1 MARQRHTPKGRLL
14 VTGTILLL
22 LLVAGV
28 LVTGRIINGM
38 AVQMSGR
45 IVTQISQ
52 YHYRLLQVEFGRS
65 EEVLTA
71 AARFTRSHPAPSEA
85 EMRVLTATLME
96 TDPKIG
102 RIWFMEGGG
111 EVVRSY
117 PRRGTPGVT
126 TPGGEY
132 RQLVADLRDD
142 SVRSCV
148 TRSGEEPIWKLV
160 CRVRDDRG
168 AEHFCGVDLPLT
180 DIYDYMAEQ
189 DPHSRSYATLFDPE
203 GIIVYHP
210 DSRKLGR
217 PASETRDSTAFREVL
232 GSGRKIIA
240 SVVSDYLG
248 VEEERI
254 YYPLQLGG
262 RRWVAG
268 IGIPRLA
275 IEQEIDD
282 FHFYTILTSVISV
295 LFFAALLVLAQRRW
309 RREYDLRRLS
319 EQESAQLHLQQV
331 LEQIDPHFLFNS
343 LNSLYA
349 LIRCSPDQAREFTLT
364 LSKVYRHVLEHRKQI
379 LSTLADEIDFTW
391 QYYSLQ
397 KIRFDDRIELTTAI
411 DPALRNW
418 RIPAMSLQ
426 TLVENA
432 LKHNR
437 ITAHNPLHIRIRTE
451 GESLVIENNFTPRGD
466 GHAESLGVGLE
477 RIRSV
482 YRFYTEENISISS
495 DAETFRCRL
504 PLLPPEKRSV

>member
-1 MARQRHTPKGRLL
+1 MAGTVLL
-14 VTGTILLL
+14 VLLIA
-22 LLVAGV
+22 VV
-28 LVTGRIINGM
+28 LVSGRIINGI
-38 AVQMSGR
+38 AVQMSDR

-52 YHYRLLQVEFGRS
+52 YHYRLLQVEFERPV
-65 EEVLTA
+65 EVLST
-71 AARFTRSHPAPSEA
+71 AARFARTHPAASEA

-102 RIWFMEGGG
+102 RIWFMEREGT
-111 EVVRSY
+111 VVRTY
-117 PRRGTPGVT
+117 PRRGTPDVAAT
-126 TPGGEY
+126 DEE
-132 RQLVADLRDD
+132 RRRLVAEFRDD

-148 TRSGEEPIWKLV
+148 TGSGEESVWSLV
-160 CRVRDDRG
+160 CRIRDGRDGDR
-168 AEHFCGVDLPLT
+168 FCGVDLPLA
-180 DIYDYMAEQ
+180 DIYAYMAEQ

-210 DSRKLGR
+210 DSRRLGR
-217 PASETRDSTAFREVL
+217 PVSATKDSTAFREVRA
-232 GSGRKIIA
+232 SGRKIIA
-240 SVVSDYLG
+240 SVVSDYL
-248 VEEERI
+248 EIAEERI

-262 RRWVAG
+262 GRWVAG

-282 FHFYTILTSVISV
+282 FHFYTILTAVVSV
-295 LFFAALLVLAQRRW
+295 LFFATLLVVAQRRW

-349 LIRCSPDQAREFTLT
+349 LIRCNPEQAREFTLT

-379 LSTLADEIDFTW
+379 LASLADEIGFTW

-397 KIRFDDRIELTTAI
+397 KIRFGDRIELSTAI

-437 ITAHNPLHIRIRTE
+437 ITGCNPLHIRIRTE
-451 GESLVIENNFTPRGD
+451 GESLLIENNFTPRSEGN
-466 GHAESLGVGLE
+466 AESLGVGLE

-495 DAETFRCRL
+495 DNETFRCRL
-504 PLLPPEKRSV
+504 PLLPPEK